1 LKNLRDSE
9 RKRLALENHRI
20 QQSRERNQKTMENY
34 RKIVERKNEIDS
46 EKDIRNINNL
56 EKEMS
61 YLRNSVEKDINISQ
75 LKQTVV

>member
-1 LKNLRDSE
+1 
-9 RKRLALENHRI
+9 
-20 QQSRERNQKTMENY
+20 MENY

>member
-1 LKNLRDSE
+1 MKNLRDSE

>member
-61 YLRNSVEKDINISQ
+61 YLRNTVEKDINISQ